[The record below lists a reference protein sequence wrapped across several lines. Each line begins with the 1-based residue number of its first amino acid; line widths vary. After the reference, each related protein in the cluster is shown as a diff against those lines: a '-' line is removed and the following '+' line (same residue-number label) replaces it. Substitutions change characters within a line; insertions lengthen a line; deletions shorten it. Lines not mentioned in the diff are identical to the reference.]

1 MAKPQGF
8 LRLPR
13 ELRDKIYEDCFTLED
28 GYHYNHKTNK
38 LLTAQAEVID
48 FNLRLTCRQ
57 VAAETRGLGLS
68 LNPINFST
76 VCDENLRQRAGRFNA
91 IQIITSQLKAG
102 YLTWHAPLSGLIDSA
117 ICDYV
122 AKHHSAFLPTIQT
135 MQYFGRT
142 GISGN
147 VDEWKEIPSQTR
159 QFIASTLE
167 AVAAKPDFE
176 DAVSRESHWKGTA
189 HTPSPDPV
197 LVVAHSHPPWMLPSE
212 DDISDMVELIE
223 PVSVEASYSKP
234 WLYWDQEQYR
244 FSAATAAIHFLES
257 MPAETRLA
265 MRNLVL
271 HEDHES
277 VAWPECHG
285 RGLIPFCQENSDLHI
300 ERRISLWRTIL
311 PAASMSLC
319 ELQSRTLEDVQQWK
333 LDRLTAQ
340 MISRGYMDD
349 NGVAAW
355 IMEALALAS
364 LGMPAGAFNLVID
377 GMPTPET
384 SAQIFNVLQ
393 RDAAWQ
399 SAYQQCVKAP
409 DSQSCQLNWV
419 MIRENAAFIIRG
431 FPEALQEICSGKS
444 MVRCNFDTG
453 FAHDVDQIVAQGRTW
468 TLREWRQNW
477 HSTGRLQADIH
488 TVAPLPSW
496 LEILREKLLSCTGT
510 D

>member
-1 MAKPQGF
+1 MAEPQGF
-8 LRLPR
+8 LKLPR
-13 ELRDKIYEDCFTLED
+13 ELRDQIYEDYFTLEG
-28 GYHYNHKTNK
+28 GYHYNHQANK
-38 LLTAQAEVID
+38 LLAAQAEVID
-48 FNLRLTCRQ
+48 LDIRLTCRQ
-57 VAAETRGLGLS
+57 VAAETRGLALK

-91 IQIITSQLKAG
+91 IQIIISELKAK
-102 YLTWHAPLSGLIDSA
+102 YLLWHAPLSGLIDSA

-122 AKHHSAFLPTIQT
+122 GKHHSAFLPTIQT
-135 MQYFGRT
+135 MQCFGRN
-142 GISGN
+142 GIGRN

-167 AVAAKPDFE
+167 AIAAKPDFE
-176 DAVSRESHWKGTA
+176 DAVSREPHWKGTA
-189 HTPSPDPV
+189 YTASPDPV
-197 LVVAHSHPPWMLPSE
+197 PVVTHSHPPWMFPSE
-212 DDISDMVELIE
+212 DDISDMLELIE
-223 PVSVEASYSKP
+223 PVSVEASYPKP

-244 FSAATAAIHFLES
+244 FSAATAAIRFLES

-285 RGLIPFCQENSDLHI
+285 QGLIPFCQENSDLHL

-319 ELQSRTLEDVQQWK
+319 ELQSQTLEDMQQWK
-333 LDRLTAQ
+333 LDRLTAN
-340 MISRGYMDD
+340 MISQGHWGD

-384 SAQIFNVLQ
+384 SAQVFNVLQ

-399 SAYQQCVKAP
+399 SAYQQCVKTP
-409 DSQSCQLNWV
+409 DSQSCQLNWIMV
-419 MIRENAAFIIRG
+419 RENAAFIMRG

-444 MVRCNFDTG
+444 LVRCNFDTG
-453 FAHDVDQIVAQGRTW
+453 YAHDVDQIVAQGRTW
-468 TLREWRQNW
+468 TLIEWRKNW
-477 HSTGRLQADIH
+477 HSTAQLQADIH

-496 LEILREKLLSCTGT
+496 LEIRQEKLLGRTGS